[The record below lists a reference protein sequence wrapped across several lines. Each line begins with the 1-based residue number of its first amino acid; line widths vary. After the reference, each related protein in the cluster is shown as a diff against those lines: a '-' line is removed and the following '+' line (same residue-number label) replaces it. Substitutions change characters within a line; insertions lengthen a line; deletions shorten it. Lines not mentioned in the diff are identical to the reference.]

1 MNYQEFAILQKAV
14 ELYRN
19 KLHKESLKAI
29 EKQNQVGS
37 IYWKVFRKYS
47 ITGFGETSPIE
58 QVSKDDLFK
67 QISMYGVSKK
77 DLEIYLKK
85 ATELWEEWKEA
96 QDKHR
101 KRIT

>member
-14 ELYRN
+14 ELYRI
-19 KLHKESLKAI
+19 KLHEESLKAI
-29 EKQNQVGS
+29 EKQNQVGA

-58 QVSKDDLFK
+58 QVSEDDLLK
-67 QISMYGVSKK
+67 QILMHGVSKK
-77 DLEIYLKK
+77 DLEIHLKK
-85 ATELWEEWKEA
+85 AAGLWEEWEES

-101 KRIT
+101 KRST